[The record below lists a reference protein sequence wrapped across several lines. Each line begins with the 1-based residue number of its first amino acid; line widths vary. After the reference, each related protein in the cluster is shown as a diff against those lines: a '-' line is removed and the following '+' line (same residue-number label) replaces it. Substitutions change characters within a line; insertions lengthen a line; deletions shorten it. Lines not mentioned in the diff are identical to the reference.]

1 MSPKPKN
8 TKDRRRNDEA
18 ILEWRYWE
26 GPPTRPWQW
35 YAAVLG
41 IALAIGLFIDLPY
54 RDSFVPLLSMLFW
67 ASIVICASLAP
78 SREYEARLNR
88 QRLEVRDA
96 KRGRLT
102 IERNLNAFAT
112 WKIIEYPE
120 DRLNEI
126 SRKLIFR
133 RRDGRGTVE
142 IALTGNDDRDER
154 ILSRVADVVPAAPD
168 IAPTLWERFDYIAQR
183 WIGWR

>member
-8 TKDRRRNDEA
+8 TNDRRRNDEA
-18 ILEWRYWE
+18 
-26 GPPTRPWQW
+26 
-35 YAAVLG
+35 
-41 IALAIGLFIDLPY
+41 
-54 RDSFVPLLSMLFW
+54 
-67 ASIVICASLAP
+67 
-78 SREYEARLNR
+78 RLNR
-88 QRLEVRDA
+88 QLLEVRDA

-102 IERNLNAFAT
+102 IERNLNEFAT

-120 DRLNEI
+120 DRLNDI

-133 RRDGRGTVE
+133 RRDGKGTVE
-142 IALTGNDDRDER
+142 IALTGDDERDER
-154 ILSRVADVVPAAPD
+154 ILGRVADVVPAAPD